1 MKDRLKVSVITTT
14 FNDARHLRVIMEQV
28 LRQSYPNIEYV
39 VVDGASTD
47 DTLSVIREMEP
58 AFEGRLRWISEPDKG
73 IYDAINK
80 GVRLATGDIIGCCF
94 DHFTSE
100 DVIEKMVSVIES
112 EGTDG
117 VHADLLYKDGDRVVR
132 TWKQGQ
138 GKIRFGWMPG
148 HPTLYLKKE
157 VYEKFG
163 LYKTDYVC
171 SADYE
176 FMIRILK
183 DGQVKLSYIP
193 EVLIEMDYGGTST
206 KSFKAYWVS
215 LVEGHR
221 GLREN
226 HVRFA
231 WFTDGCR
238 ILKLIL
244 QFIKR

>member
-1 MKDRLKVSVITTT
+1 MKNSLKVSIITTT
-14 FNDARHLRVIMEQV
+14 YNDAEHLRGIMEQV
-28 LRQSYPNIEYV
+28 LRQTYPNIEYI
-39 VVDGASTD
+39 VVDGASKDHTPD
-47 DTLSVIREMEP
+47 VIRELEP

-80 GVRLATGDIIGCCF
+80 GIRMATGDIVGTCF
-94 DHFTSE
+94 DHFVSD
-100 DVIEKMVSVIES
+100 DVVARMVDIIER

-117 VHADLLYKDGDRVVR
+117 VHADLVYKDGDKIVR

-138 GKIRFGWMPG
+138 GNIRFGWMPG
-148 HPTLYLKKE
+148 HPTMYIKKE
-157 VYEKFG
+157 LHDKYG
-163 LYKTDYVC
+163 LYKTDYKC

-183 DGQVKLSYIP
+183 DGKAKLSYIP
-193 EVLIEMDYGGTST
+193 EILIEMDYGGTST
-206 KSFKAYWVS
+206 NGLSAYWVS

-221 GLREN
+221 GLKEN

-238 ILKLIL
+238 IMRLIL

>member
-1 MKDRLKVSVITTT
+1 MKDHLKVSVITTT
-14 FNDARHLRVIMEQV
+14 YNDAEHLRTIMEQV
-28 LRQSYPNIEYV
+28 LRQSYPDIEYI
-39 VVDGASTD
+39 VVDGASKDHTI
-47 DTLSVIREMEP
+47 SVIQEMEP
-58 AFEGRLRWISEPDKG
+58 RFGGRLRWISEPDRG

-80 GVRLATGDIIGCCF
+80 GIRMATGDIVGCCF
-94 DHFTSE
+94 DYFTSE
-100 DVIEKMVSVIES
+100 HVIARMVDIIER

-117 VHADLLYKDGDRVVR
+117 VHADLVYKDKDRVVR
-132 TWKQGQ
+132 TWRQGQ

-157 VYEKFG
+157 VYDRFG
-163 LYKTDYVC
+163 LYKTDYIC

-183 DGQVKLSYIP
+183 DDRIRLSYIP

-206 KSFKAYWVS
+206 KSLKAYWVS

-221 GLREN
+221 GLKEN

-244 QFIKR
+244 QFIRH

>member
-1 MKDRLKVSVITTT
+1 MEERCKVSVITTT
-14 FNDARHLRVIMEQV
+14 YNDAEHLKAIMTQV
-28 LRQSYPNIEYV
+28 LHQSYPDIEYI
-39 VVDGASTD
+39 VVDGASKD
-47 DTLSVIREMEP
+47 GTLSVIREMEP
-58 AFEGRLRWISEPDKG
+58 AFEGRLKWISEPDKG

-80 GVRLATGDIIGCCF
+80 GIRLATGDIIGCCF

-100 DVIEKMVSVIES
+100 DVIAKMVAAIGR

-117 VHADLLYKDGDRVVR
+117 VHGDLVYKDGERIVR
-132 TWKQGQ
+132 TWRQGQ
-138 GKIRFGWMPG
+138 GNIRFGWMPG

-157 VYEKFG
+157 IYDRFG

-221 GLREN
+221 GLKEN

>member
-1 MKDRLKVSVITTT
+1 
-14 FNDARHLRVIMEQV
+14 
-28 LRQSYPNIEYV
+28 
-39 VVDGASTD
+39 
-47 DTLSVIREMEP
+47 
-58 AFEGRLRWISEPDKG
+58 
-73 IYDAINK
+73 
-80 GVRLATGDIIGCCF
+80 
-94 DHFTSE
+94 
-100 DVIEKMVSVIES
+100 
-112 EGTDG
+112 
-117 VHADLLYKDGDRVVR
+117 
-132 TWKQGQ
+132 
-138 GKIRFGWMPG
+138 MPG

-157 VYEKFG
+157 VYDRFG

-183 DGQVKLSYIP
+183 DDRIRLSYIP

-206 KSFKAYWVS
+206 KSLKAYWVS

-221 GLREN
+221 GLKEN

-244 QFIKR
+244 QFIRH